1 MCIAGLTSS
10 GGKPVW
16 GAVDVPPLVVHW
28 IQFTL
33 LWNKTAS
40 YFGIVTA
47 VLWNNGKSF
56 DTKRPHS
63 ETIFRRFEK
72 LLPHF
77 CLNLAA
83 LVSTSHSSV
92 NKISLSR

>member
-1 MCIAGLTSS
+1 MGR
-10 GGKPVW
+10 GGCSAPYS
-16 GAVDVPPLVVHW
+16 
-28 IQFTL
+28 TL
-33 LWNKTAS
+33 DSVYITLNKTAS

-72 LLPHF
+72 LLPNF
-77 CLNLAA
+77 CLNLTA